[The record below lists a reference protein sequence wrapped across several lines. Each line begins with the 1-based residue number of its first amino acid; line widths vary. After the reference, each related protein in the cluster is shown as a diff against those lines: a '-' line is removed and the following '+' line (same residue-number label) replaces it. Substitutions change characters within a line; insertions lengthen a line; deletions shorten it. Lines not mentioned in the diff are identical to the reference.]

1 MSQYKQ
7 PYNFEEEEAH
17 FIPATVPPL
26 HDQRWTT
33 TKPPVFSHRARTTQR
48 QNESYFTSIIPMTI
62 GILLL
67 GMDGNLVESTYTS
80 IGNELNQLQSISWIP
95 TACMLT
101 LTSFQPLAG
110 KLSDIFG
117 RKTCL
122 LMSYAIYTFGCL
134 LFGLSTSITQLIV
147 ARAIEGIG
155 GGGMS
160 ILVTIIVS
168 DIVPLRARGTWQGV
182 ISMVSTIGS
191 TIGAPLGGF
200 FADHIGWRWA
210 FLLQVPL
217 GVIAFVS
224 VLFTLR
230 LPTPK
235 SSTLSENIKRIDIGG
250 ATTLVFAIFFLLV
263 GLDRGG
269 NISWSDWLTASSL
282 VASAVFA
289 TLFVYIEVSIA
300 SEPFAPARIV
310 SNRSLLP
317 CYITGFFGA
326 PASATLVFYVPL
338 FYQAVEGKTAS
349 ESSIWLITNVI
360 ASLAGTVLS
369 GYIMQRTGKYYTT
382 TVVSYFLV
390 LVGTGIVFLSSGAF
404 VVSTIGVAIGMALT
418 EFGNSS
424 GLNTILTALIANAGQ
439 ADQAVVTAV
448 SFLFRSLGSVI
459 GIAVGSTLVQ
469 DTLRYSLHEGLSGDG
484 AEEIVTRVRQS
495 LSYLSQLDPITKGTV
510 VQSYEDAI
518 QVNFLFS
525 VTLAALAAV
534 SSLFIKER
542 PLTRASS

>member
-1 MSQYKQ
+1 MDHDETTCLLSSSAYYDGTTNADSESGAKQ
-7 PYNFEEEEAH
+7 PL
-17 FIPATVPPL
+17 I
-26 HDQRWTT
+26 
-33 TKPPVFSHRARTTQR
+33 TKR
-48 QNESYFTSIIPMTI
+48 QNESYFASIMPVTI

-80 IGNELNQLQSISWIP
+80 IGSELNQLQSISWIP

-122 LMSYAIYTFGCL
+122 LMCHAIYTFGCL

-168 DIVPLRARGTWQGV
+168 DVVPLRARGTWQGV

-210 FLLQVPL
+210 FLLQVPI

-250 ATTLVFAIFFLLV
+250 ATTLVLAIFFLLV
-263 GLDRGG
+263 GLDRGS
-269 NISWSDWLTASSL
+269 NISWSDLLTVSSL
-282 VASAVFA
+282 VASAVLA

-349 ESSIWLITNVI
+349 ETSIWLITNVI
-360 ASLAGTVLS
+360 ASLAGSLLG
-369 GYIMQRTGKYYTT
+369 GYIMQRTGKYYAI

-390 LVGTGIVFLSSGAF
+390 LVGTGIVFLCSGAF
-404 VVSTIGVAIGMALT
+404 VVSTVGVAIGMALT
-418 EFGNSS
+418 EFGNGS
-424 GLNTILTALIANAGQ
+424 GLNTILTALIANAGH
-439 ADQAVVTAV
+439 ADQAIVTAV
-448 SFLFRSLGSVI
+448 SFLFRSFGSVI

-469 DTLRYSLHEGLSGDG
+469 NTLRYLLYERLSGDG
-484 AEEIVTRVRQS
+484 AEEIVKRVRQS
-495 LSYLSQLDPITKGTV
+495 LHYLNQLDPITKGIV
-510 VQSYEDAI
+510 IQSYEDAI

-525 VTLAALAAV
+525 VTLAALAAA

-542 PLTRASS
+542 PLTQARS